1 MVVFPDNL
9 KTWIIGDGYGA
20 NPSYDPYYIGKVFM
34 AFIWERISAICDLF
48 FLWAIRNVKYDSFVY
63 SFLEYL
69 QTSFSS
75 SKRFSN
81 ITIAIKSHNMV

>member
-48 FLWAIRNVKYDSFVY
+48 FSLGY
-63 SFLEYL
+63 
-69 QTSFSS
+69 
-75 SKRFSN
+75 
-81 ITIAIKSHNMV
+81 